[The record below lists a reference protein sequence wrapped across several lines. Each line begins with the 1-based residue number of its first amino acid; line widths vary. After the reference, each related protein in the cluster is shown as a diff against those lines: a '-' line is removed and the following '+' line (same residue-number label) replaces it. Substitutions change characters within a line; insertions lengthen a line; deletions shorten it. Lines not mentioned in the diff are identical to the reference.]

1 MCKENKKMAKSEKT
15 RIEFDYDGRHY
26 KLEYTANS
34 LKKLE
39 QSGVSFK
46 KLEDM
51 IFTAPEVLFRGA
63 FYANH
68 PAESEKKIREMYKAL
83 RRTMDDEEAERDDDG
98 EETDLLIDTLAE
110 MIKEAVEEISG
121 RGGNV
126 AWKVTR

>member
-1 MCKENKKMAKSEKT
+1 VCKENKKMAKSEKT

-83 RRTMDDEEAERDDDG
+83 RRTMEDEEAERDDDG

>member
-1 MCKENKKMAKSEKT
+1 MAKSEKT

-68 PAESEKKIREMYKAL
+68 PAEAEKKIREMYKAL
-83 RRTMDDEEAERDDDG
+83 RRTMEDEEAERDDDG

>member
-1 MCKENKKMAKSEKT
+1 MAKSEKT
-15 RIEFDYDGRHY
+15 RIEFDYDGKHY

-83 RRTMDDEEAERDDDG
+83 RRKMEDEEDERDDDG
-98 EETDLLIDTLAE
+98 EDTDRLIDTLAE

>member
-1 MCKENKKMAKSEKT
+1 MAKSEKT

>member
-83 RRTMDDEEAERDDDG
+83 RRTMEDEEAERDDDG

>member
-34 LKKLE
+34 L
-39 QSGVSFK
+39 K

-83 RRTMDDEEAERDDDG
+83 RRTMEDEEAERDDDG